1 MTLALSKTDRSYL
14 VNPPEEFSLQQA
26 MELQRRCSK
35 IVCRSNR
42 LDRIRFVTGLDSAYE
57 GETAF
62 GAAFTLDYETMET
75 REIST
80 AKGKVKFPYV
90 PGFLAF
96 REAPIIIAAARKLR
110 KHPDVYLV
118 DGHGFA
124 HPRRFGLA
132 CHVGVVLDVP
142 TIGVA
147 KNRLCGIVLGSKLK
161 DRDENIGAVVQKR
174 SGKPLYVSV
183 GHKISLQDSVKVVSR
198 CLHVGPKDPITLAHI
213 EASRLR
219 SGAG

>member
-1 MTLALSKTDRSYL
+1 MNLTLSKTDRSYL
-14 VNPPEEFSLQQA
+14 ANPPEEFSLQQA
-26 MELQRRCSK
+26 MELQERCSK
-35 IVCRSNR
+35 IVRRSNS
-42 LDRIRFVTGLDSAYE
+42 LNRIRFVTGLDSAYE
-57 GETAF
+57 GDAAF

-75 REIST
+75 IEIGA

-90 PGFLAF
+90 AGFLAF

-110 KHPDVYLV
+110 ERPDVYLV

-132 CHVGVVLDVP
+132 CHVGVVLDAP

-147 KNRLCGIVLGSKLK
+147 KNRLCGTVFGSKLK
-161 DRDENIGAVVQKR
+161 DRGESIGAIVQKR
-174 SGKPLYVSV
+174 SGKPMYVSV
-183 GHKISLQDSVKVVSR
+183 GHRISLQDSVKVVSR
-198 CLHVGPKDPITLAHI
+198 CLHIGPKDPITLAHI

-219 SGAG
+219 RGFG